1 MPYPNLTRS
10 LLALAI
16 AGVSVHASATTI
28 NLSDKPIKI
37 EDQTFDSLTV
47 TGKYIGIPE
56 EEGEGFDFYSSTVK
70 GNLILEAHIET
81 EEVGDLN
88 AQAFQTEDGAKI
100 GGDLINLGHL
110 EVRGI
115 QAEAFELN
123 RTTIGGSL
131 VNEGTVVA
139 KGGTNSGYSGDDITS
154 GLVVRETTVSKDVH
168 NKGSILSS
176 VKDVSPSSLEINL
189 HGINIEGSDIGGS
202 LINSGN
208 ITVEGGQAGN
218 SSTGIMIQDHKA
230 KTDDD
235 GILHPYRT
243 TNINGQIQN
252 SGTITAT
259 GNNDAVGVRFG
270 DGFTVK
276 GGLHNTG
283 AIHGDTAGIQLDGNG
298 GKLDITQAGGVIRG
312 GDYAINQ
319 GNNTANLTLA
329 GGEIDGKLN
338 VNNINVTGAGTI
350 GTDDITANQ
359 LTISNGGHLT
369 LSESTQLNTNLN
381 LAGGEITSDSI
392 NVSSGKK
399 LNVTGSA
406 LVNTNTVKADQL
418 TVNNGGK
425 LTLSKTTQLD
435 TDLNLAG
442 GEISGGEFTVDTI
455 NVSSSGTITADTV
468 NISSSSLTVNAG
480 NKLFLQGKNG
490 TIKINVADLT
500 VSGGTLGLHGDVS
513 SGNALLDVNGDLT
526 FEAGSTVSL
535 SGVKGFTLEGKEYLL
550 IKAGDIIDNTNN
562 TLFNGN
568 MLVEVSEYTT
578 DNGELKATVALVEG
592 DKLVEL
598 AAAAGAS
605 RNGQAAA
612 REVSGLMDSLT
623 TNGNASYA
631 AFAASLEDMSDAEI
645 VQAIEQ
651 MTPDVDGGA
660 VVVANQAQALIN
672 GAALNRTTALRG
684 QSSGAGLSEAGVW
697 AQGLYSD
704 ARQGTRNGV
713 AGYNAYTSG
722 MAIGADA
729 KVTDN
734 LTVGAAYGYMDATVN
749 SKRGNTTEVDGHSFA
764 VYAGYELGNY
774 FIDSSLIYSKN
785 ENKSKRQIVNTTA
798 KGTYDSN
805 TLGLSVLGG
814 YDFKLDSMTVSPLV
828 GMNYSNT
835 KLDGFTEKGSPAA
848 LRNGSQ
854 RYEIA
859 ELGAGARLSASYPL
873 GQGRLEPQVQAM
885 VYHDFAADRAKST
898 SAFVNSVGGSSFV
911 AYGARPERTSYEA
924 NLGVDYKIGAFT
936 VGGSY
941 GYVGKKGFDSDT
953 FAAKVRYD
961 F

>member
-1 MPYPNLTRS
+1 MSYPNLTRS

-16 AGVSVHASATTI
+16 AGASVHVSATTI
-28 NLSDKPIKI
+28 NLSDEPVKIKD
-37 EDQTFDSLTV
+37 ETYDSLTV
-47 TGKYIGIPE
+47 TGSYIGKPE
-56 EEGEGFDFYSSTVK
+56 YEGDGFDFYSSTVK
-70 GNLILEAHIET
+70 GNLVLDARIET
-81 EEVGDLN
+81 EEVGGLN

-100 GGDLINLGHL
+100 GGDLINRGHL
-110 EVRGI
+110 EVRGL

-123 RTTIGGSL
+123 RTTIDGSL

-139 KGGTNSGYSGDDITS
+139 KGGTSSGYSGDDITS
-154 GLVVRETTVSKDVH
+154 GLVVRETTVGKDVH
-168 NKGSILSS
+168 NKGTILSS
-176 VKDVSPSSLEINL
+176 VKGVSPSSLEISL
-189 HGINIEGSDIGGS
+189 YGINIEGSDIGGS
-202 LINSGN
+202 LINSSE
-208 ITVEGGQAGN
+208 ITVEGDQAGN
-218 SSTGIMIQDHKA
+218 SSTGIMIQDHKET
-230 KTDDD
+230 TDDD
-235 GILHPYRT
+235 GILHPYRV

-259 GNNDAVGVRFG
+259 GEDAVGVRFG

-283 AIHGDTAGIQLDGNG
+283 TIHGDTAGIQMDGNG
-298 GKLDITQAGGVIRG
+298 GKLDITQADGVIRG

-319 GNNTANLTLA
+319 GNNTANLILA

-338 VNNINVTGAGTI
+338 VNNINVIGAGTI
-350 GTDDITANQ
+350 GANDITANQ

-381 LAGGEITSDSI
+381 LAGGEVTSDSI

-399 LNVTGSA
+399 LNVTGIAS
-406 LVNTNTVKADQL
+406 VNTDTIKADEL

-425 LTLSKTTQLD
+425 LTLSKTTQLN
-435 TDLNLAG
+435 TDLSLAG
-442 GEISGGEFTVDTI
+442 GEINGGEFTVNAI
-455 NVSSSGTITADTV
+455 NVSNSGTITADTV
-468 NISSSSLTVNAG
+468 NISSSSLTVSGG
-480 NKLFLQGKNG
+480 NKLILQGKSG
-490 TIKINVADLT
+490 TIKINVANLT
-500 VSGGTLGLHGDVS
+500 VSGGVLGLHGDVS
-513 SGNALLDVNGDLT
+513 SDNALLDVDGSLK

-535 SGVKGFTLEGKEYLL
+535 SDVKGFTLEGKEYLL
-550 IKAGDIIDNTNN
+550 IKAGDITDNTNN

-568 MLVEVSEYTT
+568 MLVEVSEYST

-592 DKLVEL
+592 DKLAEL

-605 RNGQAAA
+605 RNSQAAA

-623 TNGNASYA
+623 TSGNASHA
-631 AFAASLEDMSDAEI
+631 AFAATLEDMSDAEI

-660 VVVANQAQALIN
+660 TAVANLGQTLISN
-672 GAALNRTTALRG
+672 VTSGRTSAIRG
-684 QSSGAGLSEAGVW
+684 QSSGANLSEAGVW
-697 AQGLYSD
+697 VQGLYSD
-704 ARQGTRNGV
+704 ARQGTRKDV
-713 AGYNAYTSG
+713 AGYNAYISG
-722 MAIGADA
+722 VAVGADA

-734 LTVGAAYGYMDATVN
+734 LTVGAAYGYMDSTVN

-764 VYAGYELGNY
+764 VYAGYELDNY

-785 ENKSKRQIVNTTA
+785 ENKSRRTIVSTTA

-814 YDFKLDSMTVSPLV
+814 YDIKLDGITVSPLV

-835 KLDGFTEKGSPAA
+835 KLDSFTEKGSPAA

-859 ELGAGARLSASYPL
+859 ELGAGARLSASYAL

-898 SAFVNSVGGSSFV
+898 SAFVNSVGGSSFI
-911 AYGARPERTSYEA
+911 AYGAKPERNSYEA
-924 NLGVDYKIGAFT
+924 NIGVDYKVGAFT

-941 GYVGKKGFDSDT
+941 GYVGKKDFNSDT
-953 FAAKVRYD
+953 FAAKIRYD